1 MAEMINAGAMAG
13 AQAGAANSGPYI
25 RDTNT
30 AEFEA
35 DVLRASSDQPV
46 IVDFWAEW
54 CGPCKSLGPIL
65 EKVVNEYGGT
75 VRLVKINV
83 DENQQLATQM
93 RVQSI
98 PMVVAFRDGKSV
110 DGFSGAVSESQV
122 RQFVEKLTGNS
133 GSPLDQALGQAA
145 TLLENGD
152 AGAAY
157 VIYQQ
162 VLEQDLGN
170 TAAHAGLARS
180 LIASDKSDNARDYLA
195 ELPDDMRNSSDVAS
209 VISALELASDTDGSG
224 DVQEFI
230 TTLEDNPDDH
240 QARFDLA
247 MAQYGNGATEDAVEA
262 LIEIIRR
269 NREWND
275 DAARTQLLKIFE
287 ALGHS
292 DPITVGG
299 RRKLSSVLFS

>member
-1 MAEMINAGAMAG
+1 
-13 AQAGAANSGPYI
+13 
-25 RDTNT
+25 
-30 AEFEA
+30 
-35 DVLRASSDQPV
+35 
-46 IVDFWAEW
+46 
-54 CGPCKSLGPIL
+54 
-65 EKVVNEYGGT
+65 
-75 VRLVKINV
+75 
-83 DENQQLATQM
+83 
-93 RVQSI
+93 
-98 PMVVAFRDGKSV
+98 
-110 DGFSGAVSESQV
+110 V

-145 TLLENGD
+145 TFLENGD